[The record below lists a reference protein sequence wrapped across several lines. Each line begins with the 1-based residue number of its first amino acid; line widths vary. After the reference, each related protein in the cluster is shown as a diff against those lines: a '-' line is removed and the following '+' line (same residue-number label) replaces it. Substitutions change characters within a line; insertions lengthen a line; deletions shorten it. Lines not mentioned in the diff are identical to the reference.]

1 VRRSHRSVSPSK
13 IASPKKTAG
22 VARQRKSNKKVE
34 KTEKIDDGELS
45 EASTKLSSK
54 DVQEATKEAVSE
66 DAAQLDELKEE
77 EPVVRV
83 NVTTDTEVKGDVEVT
98 HTHVEVEMPAG
109 SPQLPLP
116 EDTAA
121 MIAKAKE
128 MVEAAR
134 EANDTAPNSLRKRKV
149 EEVDEADTEES
160 AVVEAPAKKAKVE
173 TELKK
178 ERVKTRALIGISA
191 TLAIG

>member
-1 VRRSHRSVSPSK
+1 
-13 IASPKKTAG
+13 
-22 VARQRKSNKKVE
+22 
-34 KTEKIDDGELS
+34 
-45 EASTKLSSK
+45 
-54 DVQEATKEAVSE
+54 
-66 DAAQLDELKEE
+66 
-77 EPVVRV
+77 
-83 NVTTDTEVKGDVEVT
+83 
-98 HTHVEVEMPAG
+98 
-109 SPQLPLP
+109 
-116 EDTAA
+116 